1 MLAEALT
8 GNSQV
13 KGKRTN
19 LEEKACAIA
28 RALGVIGDWWSLLI
42 IRDALAGKRRFGE
55 FQSSLGMA
63 KNILSTRLQKLV
75 EHGVLSVA
83 SASDGS
89 AYKEYVLT
97 TKGEKLYLVTAALW
111 QWGEEFC
118 FAPGE
123 LTYDMV
129 DKETCKPFQP
139 LELKA
144 QSGRIVGPRDIRPLS
159 RVRSKAKQSKQ
170 GATARERS
178 GGDIR
183 PGRTRTP
190 R

>member
-1 MLAEALT
+1 M
-8 GNSQV
+8 

-19 LEEKACAIA
+19 LEERACAIA

-42 IRDALAGKRRFGE
+42 VRDALAGKRRFGE

-63 KNILSTRLQKLV
+63 KNILSKRLQKLV

-97 TKGEKLYLVTAALW
+97 AKGEKLYLVTAALW

-118 FAPGE
+118 FAPDE

-129 DKETCKPFQP
+129 DRETCKPFQP

-144 QSGRIVGPRDIRPLS
+144 QSGRIVGPSDIRALP
-159 RVRSKAKQSKQ
+159 RAKAKQRKR
-170 GATARERS
+170 GATPRERS
-178 GGDIR
+178 ESGIR
-183 PGRTRTP
+183 
-190 R
+190 

>member
-1 MLAEALT
+1 M
-8 GNSQV
+8 

-19 LEEKACAIA
+19 LDVKACAIA
-28 RALGVIGDWWSLLI
+28 RSLGAIGDWWSLLI

-55 FQSSLGMA
+55 FQKNLGLA
-63 KNILSTRLQKLV
+63 KNILSARLQKLV
-75 EHGVLSVA
+75 ERGILA
-83 SASDGS
+83 TAPASDGT

-97 TKGEKLYLVTAALW
+97 PKGEKLYLVVVALW

-129 DKETCKPFQP
+129 DKDTRKPFQP

-144 QSGRIVGPRDIRPLS
+144 RNGRVLGPRDMRPWP
-159 RVRSKAKQSKQ
+159 RSASKK
-170 GATARERS
+170 S
-178 GGDIR
+178 
-183 PGRTRTP
+183 RTP
-190 R
+190 SSR

>member
-1 MLAEALT
+1 MLAGALT
-8 GNSQV
+8 GNLQV

-19 LEEKACAIA
+19 LGEKACAIA
-28 RALGVIGDWWSLLI
+28 RALGVIGDWWSMLI
-42 IRDALAGKRRFGE
+42 VRDALAGKRRFGE
-55 FQSSLGMA
+55 FQSSLGLA

-75 EHGVLSVA
+75 EHGVLTVA

-97 TKGEKLYLVTAALW
+97 AKGEKLYLVTVALW

-139 LELKA
+139 LELRA
-144 QSGRIVGPRDIRPLS
+144 QSGRIVGPRDLQPLP
-159 RVRSKAKQSKQ
+159 RAKSKVKQSKQ
-170 GATARERS
+170 GATTRERS

-183 PGRTRTP
+183 
-190 R
+190 

>member
-1 MLAEALT
+1 M
-8 GNSQV
+8 
-13 KGKRTN
+13 KGKPTN
-19 LEEKACAIA
+19 FDINACAIA
-28 RALGVIGDWWSLLI
+28 RSLGAIGDYWSLLI

-55 FQSSLGMA
+55 FQKNLGLA

-75 EHGVLSVA
+75 ERGILVTA
-83 SASDGS
+83 PASDGT

-97 TKGEKLYLVTAALW
+97 RKGKKLYLVLIALW

-129 DKETCKPFQP
+129 DKDTHKPFQP

-144 QSGRIVGPRDIRPLS
+144 RDGRVLRPRDMRAWPRPAPKARRRAPSS
-159 RVRSKAKQSKQ
+159 R
-170 GATARERS
+170 
-178 GGDIR
+178 
-183 PGRTRTP
+183 
-190 R
+190 

>member
-1 MLAEALT
+1 M
-8 GNSQV
+8 

-19 LEEKACAIA
+19 LEGKPCAIA
-28 RALGVIGDWWSLLI
+28 RALGVIGDWWSILI

-55 FQSSLGMA
+55 FHASLGVA

-89 AYKEYVLT
+89 AYREYVLT
-97 TKGEKLYLVTAALW
+97 PKGEKLYLVTAALW

-123 LTYDMV
+123 LGYDMV
-129 DKETCKPFQP
+129 DKETRKPFQP

-144 QSGRIVGPRDIRPLS
+144 KSGRIAGPRDIRAQPRDKSKLARPKPGAEAPARTVS
-159 RVRSKAKQSKQ
+159 RMR
-170 GATARERS
+170 
-178 GGDIR
+178 
-183 PGRTRTP
+183 
-190 R
+190 

>member
-1 MLAEALT
+1 M
-8 GNSQV
+8 

-19 LEEKACAIA
+19 LDASACAIA
-28 RALGVIGDWWSLLI
+28 RSLGVIGDWWSLLI

-55 FQSSLGMA
+55 FQKSLGMA
-63 KNILSTRLQKLV
+63 KNILSVRLQKLV
-75 EHGVLSVA
+75 EHGILA
-83 SASDGS
+83 TAPASDGT

-97 TKGEKLYLVTAALW
+97 PKGKKLYLVLAALW

-129 DKETCKPFQP
+129 DRETQKPFQP

-144 QSGRIVGPRDIRPLS
+144 RDGRVLGPGDMRTLPR
-159 RVRSKAKQSKQ
+159 RASKAQRRASSS
-170 GATARERS
+170 R
-178 GGDIR
+178 
-183 PGRTRTP
+183 
-190 R
+190 